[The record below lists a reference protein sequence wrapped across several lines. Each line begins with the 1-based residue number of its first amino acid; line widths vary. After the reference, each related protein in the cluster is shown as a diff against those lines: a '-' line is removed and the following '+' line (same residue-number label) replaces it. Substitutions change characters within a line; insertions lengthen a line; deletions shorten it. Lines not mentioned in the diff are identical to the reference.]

1 MNNKIMSKVVA
12 STLLVSMVGY
22 TIPVFAYT
30 KDETVYSK
38 LDASGNNYKTVVSE
52 HLKNSEDAEL
62 INDLSNL
69 LNVTNT
75 NGEETF
81 TQDGNKFTWDAK
93 GNDIYYQGDTEKE
106 LPIDCNIKYELDG
119 KEISKDELAGKS
131 GKLKIDLQYTNK
143 EKRVVTV
150 NGKNVNVYVPFVV
163 VAGTMIKNEK
173 AQNIEVSTGKVVD
186 DGSKTLVVGL
196 AMPGLQESLGISKND
211 IDIPSNVEITM
222 DVTDFE
228 MQSIVTYVTP
238 KVFGNDDLKA
248 FDELDKIYADV
259 NKLQSASNQILT
271 GATALNDGAS
281 KVNDGAKQ
289 LKDGINT
296 AYNGSS
302 TIKSEVDKAISAQK
316 NDKTDALDNATL
328 DSIEKTAEQSAQLTT
343 AQKDA
348 IAKQAAQGATL
359 DEKTLEAIAQQALT
373 QVGTIK
379 LTDTQKAQIKLLA
392 DKGVEAQ
399 AETIKKGADSQVD
412 TLLTAI
418 TNSVTTKLSKVEVT
432 STEVDT
438 LLAKEGF
445 TAENLVKLGLTP
457 EQIKALSASLNSE
470 NIAKSINTE
479 FTNKATKALAVTEA
493 EKNEIKK
500 EAENSAIASAKEIAE
515 TAAINAAEA
524 SANQT
529 AGEVATQV
537 AKGTAQNVSTQVA
550 SKTAT
555 TVAQTTAT
563 TTAKATSRKV
573 ASQVGNQVKKVAQS
587 NVISSM
593 TTLSNGLGTLSNG
606 LEQINNGASDL
617 QNGTNSLAEGSAE
630 LKDGIQQFNE
640 DGIKKLCNL
649 INGDVK
655 SVADRAEKLNELSKE
670 YNSFTMLDKDAE
682 GEVKFIMI
690 TDQIKKQTDAEQ
702 DKEQAVLNNDEN
714 SSDENK

>member
-1 MNNKIMSKVVA
+1 MNNKIMSKIVA

-38 LDASGNNYKTVVSE
+38 LDASGNNYKTIVSE

-81 TQDGNKFTWDAK
+81 TQDGNKFTWNAK

-150 NGKNVNVYVPFVV
+150 NGRNVNVYVPFVV

-289 LKDGINT
+289 VNSGANELANGQKQVTTGLKTIQSSLPSESSNKENEKQLNLLKTTNSSTVNKLNAANKQIEAQKTEIDTKIAEATNKKAYVNTQLNGDGTKENPGVKAQAT
-296 AYNGSS
+296 AAEKAYNEYKTKLDQVNAGLKQLSALPDDATMKQPEQLTDDQVKAKTEHTLSELIALKQKKAELEANKS
-302 TIKSEVDKAISAQK
+302 TLETVIPLLK
-316 NDKTDALDNATL
+316 NQSDALNGTV
-328 DSIEKTAEQSAQLTT
+328 
-343 AQKDA
+343 DA
-348 IAKQAAQGATL
+348 LNG
-359 DEKTLEAIAQQALT
+359 TLEAIN
-373 QVGTIK
+373 GTIDLLNQTK
-379 LTDTQKAQIKLLA
+379 TSLTTS
-392 DKGVEAQ
+392 
-399 AETIKKGADSQVD
+399 ETANTGLS
-412 TLLTAI
+412 TLI
-418 TNSVTTKLSKVEVT
+418 TNNNKVVNSSMNT
-432 STEVDT
+432 INSMR
-438 LLAKEGF
+438 K
-445 TAENLVKLGLTP
+445 
-457 EQIKALSASLNSE
+457 LNSGVNQLVNGSE
-470 NIAKSINTE
+470 SLQTG
-479 FTNKATKALAVTEA
+479 A
-493 EKNEIKK
+493 EKL
-500 EAENSAIASAKEIAE
+500 AS
-515 TAAINAAEA
+515 
-524 SANQT
+524 
-529 AGEVATQV
+529 
-537 AKGTAQNVSTQVA
+537 
-550 SKTAT
+550 
-555 TVAQTTAT
+555 
-563 TTAKATSRKV
+563 
-573 ASQVGNQVKKVAQS
+573 
-587 NVISSM
+587 
-593 TTLSNGLGTLSNG
+593 
-606 LEQINNGASDL
+606 GASDL

-670 YNSFTMLDKDAE
+670 YNSFTMLDKNAE

-714 SSDENK
+714 SSDENQ

>member
-289 LKDGINT
+289 VNSGANELANGQKQVTTGLKTIQSSLPSESSNKENEKQLNLLKT
-296 AYNGSS
+296 TNSS
-302 TIKSEVDKAISAQK
+302 TVNKLNAANKQIEAQK
-316 NDKTDALDNATL
+316 TEIDTKIAEATN
-328 DSIEKTAEQSAQLTT
+328 
-343 AQKDA
+343 
-348 IAKQAAQGATL
+348 
-359 DEKTLEAIAQQALT
+359 
-373 QVGTIK
+373 
-379 LTDTQKAQIKLLA
+379 
-392 DKGVEAQ
+392 
-399 AETIKKGADSQVD
+399 KKGNKGKSW
-412 TLLTAI
+412 
-418 TNSVTTKLSKVEVT
+418 SKST
-432 STEVDT
+432 SY
-438 LLAKEGF
+438 
-445 TAENLVKLGLTP
+445 
-457 EQIKALSASLNSE
+457 S
-470 NIAKSINTE
+470 
-479 FTNKATKALAVTEA
+479 
-493 EKNEIKK
+493 
-500 EAENSAIASAKEIAE
+500 
-515 TAAINAAEA
+515 
-524 SANQT
+524 
-529 AGEVATQV
+529 
-537 AKGTAQNVSTQVA
+537 
-550 SKTAT
+550 
-555 TVAQTTAT
+555 
-563 TTAKATSRKV
+563 
-573 ASQVGNQVKKVAQS
+573 
-587 NVISSM
+587 
-593 TTLSNGLGTLSNG
+593 
-606 LEQINNGASDL
+606 
-617 QNGTNSLAEGSAE
+617 
-630 LKDGIQQFNE
+630 
-640 DGIKKLCNL
+640 C
-649 INGDVK
+649 
-655 SVADRAEKLNELSKE
+655 
-670 YNSFTMLDKDAE
+670 
-682 GEVKFIMI
+682 
-690 TDQIKKQTDAEQ
+690 
-702 DKEQAVLNNDEN
+702 
-714 SSDENK
+714 

>member
-81 TQDGNKFTWDAK
+81 TQDGNKFTWNAK

-150 NGKNVNVYVPFVV
+150 NGRNVNVYVPFVV

-289 LKDGINT
+289 VNSGANELANGQKQVTTGLKTIQSSLPSESSNKENEKQLNLLKTTNSSTVNKLNAANKQIEAQKTEIDTKIAEATNKKAYVNTQLNGDGTKENPGVKAQAT
-296 AYNGSS
+296 AAEKAYNEY
-302 TIKSEVDKAISAQK
+302 K
-316 NDKTDALDNATL
+316 
-328 DSIEKTAEQSAQLTT
+328 
-343 AQKDA
+343 
-348 IAKQAAQGATL
+348 
-359 DEKTLEAIAQQALT
+359 
-373 QVGTIK
+373 
-379 LTDTQKAQIKLLA
+379 
-392 DKGVEAQ
+392 
-399 AETIKKGADSQVD
+399 
-412 TLLTAI
+412 
-418 TNSVTTKLSKVEVT
+418 TKLDQV
-432 STEVDT
+432 
-438 LLAKEGF
+438 
-445 TAENLVKLGLTP
+445 
-457 EQIKALSASLNSE
+457 
-470 NIAKSINTE
+470 
-479 FTNKATKALAVTEA
+479 
-493 EKNEIKK
+493 
-500 EAENSAIASAKEIAE
+500 
-515 TAAINAAEA
+515 NA
-524 SANQT
+524 
-529 AGEVATQV
+529 
-537 AKGTAQNVSTQVA
+537 
-550 SKTAT
+550 
-555 TVAQTTAT
+555 
-563 TTAKATSRKV
+563 
-573 ASQVGNQVKKVAQS
+573 
-587 NVISSM
+587 
-593 TTLSNGLGTLSNG
+593 G
-606 LEQINNGASDL
+606 LEQLSKLPDDATMEKLKNLPDEQVKATTGHTYSELVTLKEQKAELEANKTTLETVIPLYALNGTITAIDGTIDLLNQTKTSLTTSETANTGLSTLITNNNKVVNSSMNTINSMRKLNSGVNQLVNGSESLQTGAEKLASGASDL

-670 YNSFTMLDKDAE
+670 YNSFTMLDKNAE